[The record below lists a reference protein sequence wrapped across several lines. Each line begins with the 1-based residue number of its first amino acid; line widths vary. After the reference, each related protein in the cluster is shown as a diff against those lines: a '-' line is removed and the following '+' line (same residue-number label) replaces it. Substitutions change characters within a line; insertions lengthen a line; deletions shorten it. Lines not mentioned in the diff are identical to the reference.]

1 VSRSPV
7 VIISG
12 PPGAGKTTVA
22 RLVADRFDKAVCLE
36 SDWFWTTIVKGFTPQ
51 WLPESRNQNRVI
63 VRSFVATSRVMATGG
78 YAVVLDGIIGLW
90 NIDLVVSELESSG
103 VETHYVV
110 LRPERDVALARAS
123 SRVGEEVVKGHP
135 ALTEEGPI
143 LHMWD
148 QFSDLGEYEK
158 NVIDNTGLDPDQTAI
173 LIWERLSNSTRGGL

>member
-51 WLPESRNQNRVI
+51 WLPESRSQNRVM
-63 VRSFVATSRVMATGG
+63 VRSFVATSCVMATGG
-78 YAVVLDGIIGLW
+78 YAVVLDGIIGPW
-90 NIDLVVSELESSG
+90 NLDLVVTELESSG

-110 LRPERDVALARAS
+110 LRPERNVALARAS

-148 QFSDLGEYEK
+148 QFSELGGYEK
-158 NVIDNTGLDPDQTAI
+158 NVIDNTALDPDRTAI
-173 LIWERLSNSTRGGL
+173 LIWERISNSTPGGR